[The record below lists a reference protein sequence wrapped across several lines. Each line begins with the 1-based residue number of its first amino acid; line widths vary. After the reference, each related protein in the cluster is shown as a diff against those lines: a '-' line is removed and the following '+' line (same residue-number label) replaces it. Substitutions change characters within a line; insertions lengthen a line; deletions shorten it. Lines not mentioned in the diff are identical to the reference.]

1 MNTSKPKLMP
11 VIIGFTGHRDI
22 PPEYIAYL
30 ERRVEAQLLSIRR
43 MYPNCPITVLS
54 SLAEGADRLC
64 ARSAL
69 KTGCRLAAPLPMEQD
84 EYEKDF
90 DEISTHDFREL
101 LSRCDEVFT
110 VCPIEPKPAPDG
122 DPARS
127 YYYRQAGLYVAKR
140 AHILIA
146 LWDGAEK
153 LSPEGG
159 GTYETICFARHEN
172 AIICHIPTPRLSSMD
187 SGEPEIG
194 ESCVPA
200 IPKDERLTAI
210 EEFNRDI
217 VRYETEINSSI
228 LQNKQYVIDAPCEKQ
243 LDANLAGVLNAFL
256 CADALSIKYRDLKLL
271 ALKLLS
277 GFGLLLVLTFLAY
290 DEMESELMLYVY
302 GVFIILMFAVYR
314 ITSKRGLHEKYISY
328 RALAEALRVQFYW
341 ALGGVSQNVC
351 DGYTYAQNLEL
362 GFVRFIINALG
373 VTGAGN
379 SDLKK
384 RPTGTSLD
392 CVYRFWIRGQ
402 HDYHKS
408 SASKKDKQ
416 YRRNNIASKSL
427 IVLSV
432 LLFVFVVVMELFFKT
447 KMGEALPV
455 SDALRNFLLIHEG
468 EDIIWRGI
476 IKIVCGMV
484 PAGTAFLANYYE
496 SLSLPN
502 QILESRHM
510 TALFGAAPQGGDS
523 LTGVHLAMLGRES
536 VIESGGWYI
545 SQKENA
551 PGLFI

>member
-1 MNTSKPKLMP
+1 MGAGDVSPKLNP
-11 VIIGFTGHRDI
+11 TPIIADFTGQKDI
-22 PPEYIAYL
+22 PPEYI
-30 ERRVEAQLLSIRR
+30 
-43 MYPNCPITVLS
+43 
-54 SLAEGADRLC
+54 
-64 ARSAL
+64 
-69 KTGCRLAAPLPMEQD
+69 
-84 EYEKDF
+84 
-90 DEISTHDFREL
+90 
-101 LSRCDEVFT
+101 
-110 VCPIEPKPAPDG
+110 
-122 DPARS
+122 
-127 YYYRQAGLYVAKR
+127 
-140 AHILIA
+140 
-146 LWDGAEK
+146 
-153 LSPEGG
+153 
-159 GTYETICFARHEN
+159 
-172 AIICHIPTPRLSSMD
+172 
-187 SGEPEIG
+187 
-194 ESCVPA
+194 
-200 IPKDERLTAI
+200 
-210 EEFNRDI
+210 EFNKDM
-217 VRYETEINSSI
+217 VRYEAEINNYIS
-228 LQNKQYVIDAPCEKQ
+228 QNKQYVIDAECEKQ
-243 LDANLAGVLNAFL
+243 LDKNMAGVLNVFL
-256 CADALSIKYRDLKLL
+256 RADALSIKYRDLKLL

-277 GFGLLLVLTFLAY
+277 TLGLLMVLAFLAY

-302 GVFIILMFAVYR
+302 GAGIILMFTVYTV
-314 ITSKRGLHEKYISY
+314 TSKRGFHEKYISY

-341 ALGGVSQNVC
+341 GLAGI
-351 DGYTYAQNLEL
+351 AQNACDSYTHAQNSEL
-362 GFVRFIINALG
+362 SFVRFFINALG
-373 VTGAGN
+373 VTGASAGA
-379 SDLKK
+379 
-384 RPTGTSLD
+384 RLD

-402 HDYHKS
+402 HDYHSS
-408 SASKKDKQ
+408 SANRKGKQ
-416 YRRNNIASKSL
+416 LRRNNIASKSL